1 MIQDLFDLNGKVA
14 LVTGG
19 SKGIGMAMAR
29 GLAEAGADIV
39 INSRS
44 REEMDEAM
52 TRILDGTGRQGHC
65 VVADLFNRGDTIK
78 LAAEALQVMGRVD
91 IIVNNAGTNIVNPV
105 DKIVDE
111 DWDRLLE
118 LNLTAPMILV
128 RELASQ
134 MKVREWG
141 RVVNISSIFG
151 LCTKEERGAYS
162 ATKSGLIGITR
173 TMAQE
178 LAPWNITANAIAPGP
193 ISTPLTDRMVQ
204 GEVRAYFDSM
214 MPLGRWGKP
223 EDLVGPVLLLA
234 SNAGS
239 FITGTTLTVDGGWM
253 TR

>member
-1 MIQDLFDLNGKVA
+1 MIQELFELSGKVA

-19 SKGIGMAMAR
+19 SKGIGMAMVH

-44 REEMDEAM
+44 REEMEAAM
-52 TRILDGTGRQGHC
+52 NRILDGTGRRGHC
-65 VVADLFNRGDTIK
+65 VVADLYNRSDTMK
-78 LAAEALQVMGRVD
+78 LAKEALEVMGRVD
-91 IIVNNAGTNIVNPV
+91 IIINNAGTNIVNPV

-128 RELASQ
+128 RELAGQ
-134 MKVREWG
+134 MKERNWG

-151 LCTKEERGAYS
+151 LCAKEERGSYS

-178 LAPWNITANAIAPGP
+178 LAPWGITANAIAPGP
-193 ISTPLTDRMVQ
+193 ISTPLTDRLVQ
-204 GEVRAYFDSM
+204 GELRAYFDSM
-214 MPLGRWGKP
+214 MPLGRWGTP
-223 EDLVGPVLLLA
+223 EDLVGPLLLLA
-234 SNAGS
+234 SDAGS